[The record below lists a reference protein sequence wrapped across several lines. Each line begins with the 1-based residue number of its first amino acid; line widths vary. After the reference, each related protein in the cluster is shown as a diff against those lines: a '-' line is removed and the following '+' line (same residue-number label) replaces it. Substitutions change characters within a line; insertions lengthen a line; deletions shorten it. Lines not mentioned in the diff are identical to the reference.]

1 MSQDS
6 QEYTVSTGRSGRR
19 RRTRTNRPTLV
30 QNDELDQETV
40 TDTEEGETQSE
51 SSVALAEA
59 EAPVS
64 EAKPRRSFFSRV
76 GKSEDQATTSKEE
89 ATRARLARATHGK
102 GAEEKEKAPAPKTTA
117 NARPGTRP
125 ASGFKTRWIIGMALY
140 LLVANFAGLYETQA
154 IKNLG
159 LERLVTNFNLFGLS
173 MKLTTSTLTYL
184 VTLVILLVVL
194 ARFDLIPRSLTGNT
208 ATRGKQT
215 SGRSSSSPAT
225 PKAPQQT
232 IRQGVSGES
241 DSLYREYRTTQRRS
255 KKR

>member
-19 RRTRTNRPTLV
+19 RRTRTNRPTLMKSDDL
-30 QNDELDQETV
+30 NGEALADS
-40 TDTEEGETQSE
+40 EESEAQSE
-51 SSVALAEA
+51 SSIALAEA
-59 EAPVS
+59 EAPVN
-64 EAKPRRSFFSRV
+64 EPKPRRSFFSRV

-102 GAEEKEKAPAPKTTA
+102 GTEEKETASAPKAAST
-117 NARPGTRP
+117 ARPGTKP

-140 LLVANFAGLYETQA
+140 LLIANFAGLYETQA
-154 IKNLG
+154 IKSLG
-159 LERLVTNFNLFGLS
+159 LERLVTDFNLFGLS

-184 VTLVILLVVL
+184 VTLVVLLVVL

-208 ATRGKQT
+208 AARGRQT
-215 SGRSSSSPAT
+215 SGRSSDSSAT